1 MDSPGN
7 RRAITLNIYW
17 KWCLSSLKGFVI
29 PGRAEYEDFLLACNA
44 VARSLRTH
52 ALVSRREI
60 PIFRKPETGAKH
72 RGV

>member
-44 VARSLRTH
+44 VAWSLRTH

-60 PIFRKPETGAKH
+60 LIFRKPETGAKR

>member
-17 KWCLSSLKGFVI
+17 KWCLWSLKGFVI
-29 PGRAEYEDFLLACNA
+29 PGRAEYEDFLLACNS
-44 VARSLRTH
+44 VVWLLRTH